1 MHYYFVHVKSSRST
15 AVLEQLHFVLDL
27 VESLHVLLPAAES
40 IRVVPSEDDLLDLVV
55 GHAATWD

>member
-1 MHYYFVHVKSSRST
+1 MHDYFVYVEPSRST

-27 VESLHVLLPAAES
+27 VKSLHVLLPAAES
-40 IRVVPSEDDLLDLVV
+40 VRVVSSKDDLLDLVV